1 MWNVAMAIQV
11 RARSHTVRYAN
22 AATLPIGPG
31 SINGD
36 LCMSDLTRR
45 AMQATNGSH
54 PGRSSGWRESRSHD
68 RPGGC
73 LVLPDRCN
81 AAVRRSAA
89 EPA

>member
-1 MWNVAMAIQV
+1 MAIQV

-22 AATLPIGPG
+22 ADILPIGPG
-31 SINGD
+31 SSNGD
-36 LCMSDLTRR
+36 LCMSHLR
-45 AMQATNGSH
+45 AAIRATNGSH
-54 PGRSSGWRESRSHD
+54 AGTIVGLAESRSHD